1 MILQNAT
8 QSRYV
13 PSAKRDGVQ
22 GKLMRL
28 DWNWHGKQLAISS
41 IHAWFEEWRLRNVGQ
56 RHKKRPKWYQSLK
69 VRHSNDNIYKEGENN
84 DR

>member
-1 MILQNAT
+1 MILQNAN
-8 QSRYV
+8 QSLIV

-28 DWNWHGKQLAISS
+28 IGTGLVNRISS

-69 VRHSNDNIYKEGENN
+69 VRHSNDNIYKEGEYN

>member
-8 QSRYV
+8 QSRYE

-28 DWNWHGKQLAISS
+28 DWNWHLENRISS

-69 VRHSNDNIYKEGENN
+69 VRHSNNNIYKEGEYN

>member
-8 QSRYV
+8 QSRYTL
-13 PSAKRDGVQ
+13 SAKRDGAS

-28 DWNWHGKQLAISS
+28 DWYWQGQTAISS

-69 VRHSNDNIYKEGENN
+69 VRHSNDNIYKEGEYN